1 MTLSKQRKIS
11 KLICM
16 KVTLK
21 RIDENFNFEATGQSP
36 QKNYLD
42 AGESIGGQ
50 NKGSRPM
57 EMLLMGLGGCS
68 AIDVILILKK
78 QKQHIDDL
86 EIEVSGERQEL
97 EGTKMS
103 PFKTMHI
110 HFKFQ
115 GKIDAN
121 KIERAINLSM
131 EKYCSATAQFQSSA
145 VITHSYQLNS

>member
-1 MTLSKQRKIS
+1 
-11 KLICM
+11 M

-21 RIDENFNFEATGQSP
+21 RIDDDFNFEAIGQSP

-42 AGESIGGQ
+42 AGEAIGGH

-78 QKQHIDDL
+78 QKQRIDDL
-86 EIEVSGERQEL
+86 EIEVSGERYEIP
-97 EGTKMS
+97 GTSMT

-115 GKIDAN
+115 GEIDQK

-131 EKYCSATAQFQSSA
+131 EKYCSATAQFRCSA
-145 VITHSYQLNS
+145 DITHSFELNS

>member
-1 MTLSKQRKIS
+1 
-11 KLICM
+11 M

-21 RIDENFNFEATGQSP
+21 RIDNDFNFEATGQSDV
-36 QKNYLD
+36 KNYLD
-42 AGESIGGQ
+42 AGENIGGH

-78 QKQHIDDL
+78 QKQQIDDL
-86 EIEVSGERQEL
+86 IIEVSGERTTI
-97 EGTKMS
+97 EGTSMT

-110 HFKFQ
+110 HFIFT
-115 GKIDAN
+115 GEIDEN
-121 KIERAINLSM
+121 KIERAIKLSM

-145 VITHSYQLNS
+145 EITHSFELNSK